1 MTEDIYLET
10 YLFVSLTE
18 YRICLYDTKNN
29 KNLYNECLKR
39 EKNLSNIDLSVLIK
53 FLDNNIFKIE
63 KLVGKFIKNIFLIL
77 ETEKIYKLSFGIKK
91 KNYDN
96 YINKKFLEKI
106 IVDAKDFYRENN
118 NNYKILHILI
128 NKYIVDGNQYSVF
141 EDGIKGDNFSLEIE
155 FLSISNNFVFEVD
168 KILKRYQIKI
178 IRYLDGNYIKN
189 FYQND
194 NTELST
200 MVHKIHNGINNN
212 EVKLVNK
219 NLKKLGF
226 FEKFFQ
232 FFN

>member
-1 MTEDIYLET
+1 M
-10 YLFVSLTE
+10 S
-18 YRICLYDTKNN
+18 
-29 KNLYNECLKR
+29 
-39 EKNLSNIDLSVLIK
+39 NLSNIDLSVLIK

-141 EDGIKGDNFSLEIE
+141 EDGIRGDNLSLEIE

-232 FFN
+232 FFS